1 MSHLGYSWNLKSE
14 LEEME
19 MSSEIRE
26 EVNKFIELYDND
38 NTGKIQCFG
47 NLFYR
52 SNLQYII
59 NNIKNPNLL
68 SELKALNKKCIEKL
82 GEVNVKLFQKR

>member
-1 MSHLGYSWNLKSE
+1 MGHLGYSWNLKSE

-47 NLFYR
+47 NLFE
-52 SNLQYII
+52 S
-59 NNIKNPNLL
+59 
-68 SELKALNKKCIEKL
+68 
-82 GEVNVKLFQKR
+82 VW